1 MFLIRHAV
9 PDDVPALLRMART
22 VHSGNLPPDPEAL
35 LDRVHLSMESFAGH
49 VLEGPRTY
57 LFVLVDLETDTVAG
71 TSSLVTGK
79 GSNEQPRLF
88 LRVRKREHYSEDLQA
103 GQVQMTVQ
111 LGEDRSGP
119 TELGGLVL
127 SGAYR
132 GGSLR
137 LGSLLSKIRMA
148 YVGLHPERF
157 DRRLIGEI
165 MGDLTSDGRTMLWDH
180 LGRRFINLS
189 YVEAD
194 AFSRTSKEF
203 ITSLFPKG
211 EIYVSLLPAEA
222 RRLIGRV
229 SPAAMPALR
238 MLERQG
244 FCHSDEVDP
253 FDGGPYVEAERDE
266 IPLVRDTHRCRV
278 VHIQE
283 TIGEVEECL
292 VCVSGEDGF
301 KAVRCNAGQEAGGGA
316 VVPERVAEVLGVQV
330 GDEVGLTKLS
340 SGISS

>member
-1 MFLIRHAV
+1 
-9 PDDVPALLRMART
+9 MAET

-35 LDRVHLSMESFAGH
+35 QDRVQVSIESFTGR
-49 VLEGPRTY
+49 VLDGPRTY
-57 LFVLVDLETDTVAG
+57 MFVLVDLDTDTVVG

-79 GSNEQPRLF
+79 GSNGQPRLF
-88 LRVRKREHYSEDLQA
+88 LRVRRREHYSEDLRA

-127 SGAYR
+127 SESHR
-132 GGSLR
+132 GGPHR
-137 LGSLLSKIRMA
+137 LGSLLSKIRFA
-148 YVGLHPERF
+148 YVGLHPDRF

-165 MGDLTSDGRTMLWDH
+165 MGDLTKDGRTMLWDH

-229 SPAAMPALR
+229 SPTAMPAMR

-253 FDGGPYVEAERDE
+253 FDGGPYLEAERDE
-266 IPLVRDTHRCRV
+266 IPLVRDTSNRRIERV
-278 VHIQE
+278 EDPSGE
-283 TIGEVEECL
+283 TDEYL
-292 VCVSGEDGF
+292 LCVSGEEGF
-301 KAVRCNAGQEAGGGA
+301 KGVRCHVVGVGEGGL
-316 VVPERVAEVLGVQV
+316 VVPPRVADVLGVQA
-330 GDEVGLTKLS
+330 GDEVGVTMS
-340 SGISS
+340 SPSIPS